1 MPAEPR
7 HAARMH
13 SGTREY
19 SEARSQD
26 STREHSETRPHESA
40 WVHSSYSTMTN
51 CVEAAP
57 LVPGLHAVAVR
68 DSKDRSGPQLRFGAG
83 AWTAFLRAVGEG

>member
-13 SGTREY
+13 SGTRG
-19 SEARSQD
+19 
-26 STREHSETRPHESA
+26 HSDAQPHESA
-40 WVHSSYSTMTN
+40 WVHSSHSTMTN

-57 LVPGLHAVAVR
+57 LDRGPHTVAVR
-68 DSKDRSGPQLRFGAG
+68 DSKDPSGPQLRFGAG
-83 AWTAFLRAVGEG
+83 TWNAFVQSVG